1 VGATASGGT
10 IRVNPTPA
18 VNDSSPSPEALAV
31 LRTIPEPLGSSAPES
46 LLVRPGWGGP
56 TAGDSASIPENIA
69 VPVPAPT
76 EPMGDHPGS
85 APPPVIAPAVPP
97 AVPLAIPSASVP
109 PDSCWRVQFAAPL
122 EKEEGDAM
130 AEAARSQL
138 MIPIVI
144 DKEGGRYKVRSRDC
158 ATATVAEDL
167 KRRAQA
173 SGFDGAFRFK
183 GKKP

>member
-1 VGATASGGT
+1 MGSTASGGT
-10 IRVNPTPA
+10 IRVNPA
-18 VNDSSPSPEALAV
+18 ANDSSPSPEALAV
-31 LRTIPEPLGSSAPES
+31 LRTIPDPLATSAPES
-46 LLVRPGWGGP
+46 LIVRPGWGAP
-56 TAGDSASIPENIA
+56 AGTDSASIPENTAI
-69 VPVPAPT
+69 PVPAPT
-76 EPMGDHPGS
+76 EPIGDRPGA

-97 AVPLAIPSASVP
+97 NIPLATPSASMP

-122 EKEEGDAM
+122 DQDEGKAM
-130 AEAARSQL
+130 ADAARSQL

-158 ATATVAEDL
+158 ATATAAEDL